1 MDFFWL
7 LVSWAAFFSAIAL
20 FVIKVIFKKG
30 IEKPISIPL
39 KLLFTPFL
47 LVFISFVIT
56 RLIALQLD
64 WDSYGRP
71 YDEYNVPFFIW
82 VLAAILIVE
91 QVFLALKKFEFW
103 KIWIFEIVLILMVP
117 AYSAYCDY
125 YWERAWEN
133 YGYWGNEGLQ
143 ENIFFQPINNDTPIT
158 VDNFKK
164 YKWGR
169 TMLDPY
175 HAMYIGD
182 VVLSFEND
190 TTMVAD
196 IKAYA
201 TYDVTWTYPL
211 FKNFIDPEVI
221 YKKTYKFDPQKMRF
235 RRERTYEDQSEY
247 VIIEV
252 TDGKLS
258 IDYYF

>member
-47 LVFISFVIT
+47 LVFISFVVT

-71 YDEYNVPFFIW
+71 YDEFNVPFFIW

-91 QVFLALKKFEFW
+91 QVFLALKKFKFW

-117 AYSAYCDY
+117 VYSAYCEY
-125 YWERAWEN
+125 YWEKAYEN
-133 YGYWGNEGLQ
+133 YSYWGRVGMEQ
-143 ENIFFQPINNDTPIT
+143 NIFFEPMNSDQSISLANYTS
-158 VDNFKK
+158 FE
-164 YKWGR
+164 WER
-169 TMLDPY
+169 RLLDPY
-175 HAMYIGD
+175 HGMYISE
-182 VVLSFEND
+182 VHLSFPDD
-190 TTMVAD
+190 TTLVAD
-196 IKAYA
+196 REVFAIDYV
-201 TYDVTWTYPL
+201 YWTYPVFNNNL
-211 FKNFIDPEVI
+211 EGEKI
-221 YKKTYKFDPQKMRF
+221 YRDVYKFDPKKMEFKKYYRF
-235 RRERTYEDQSEY
+235 EEESEFAS
-247 VIIEV
+247 IELI
-252 TDGKLS
+252 DGKLS
-258 IDYYF
+258 IDYIF